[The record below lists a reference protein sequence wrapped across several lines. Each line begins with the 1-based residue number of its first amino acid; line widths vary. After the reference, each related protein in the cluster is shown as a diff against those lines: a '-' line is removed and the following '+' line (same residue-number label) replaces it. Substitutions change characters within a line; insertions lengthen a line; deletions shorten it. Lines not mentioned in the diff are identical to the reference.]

1 MAYRGPAYGLSAQ
14 IASKDPLLLA
24 IPQVLSPHILREADD
39 PSENSFLACR
49 GFGLKCE
56 LAKTIREARAAGSH
70 RNGMPELESQIL
82 DWIEEVLEQRL
93 PQGPYE
99 EVLRDGVVLCKLM
112 NALNP
117 GCIPKIN
124 TTGGQFKK
132 MENIVLFQNAAKEWG
147 VPDLDHWDERAT
159 CTRNT
164 RDPCLGPKPAEENK
178 RNFSE
183 QQLRAGEGIINLQ
196 YGTNKGANASGI
208 NFGNTRHM

>member
-14 IASKDPLLLA
+14 IASKIASKRD
-24 IPQVLSPHILREADD
+24 
-39 PSENSFLACR
+39 
-49 GFGLKCE
+49 
-56 LAKTIREARAAGSH
+56 
-70 RNGMPELESQIL
+70 PELESQIL

-147 VPDLDHWDERAT
+147 VPDLDVFQTVDLWER
-159 CTRNT
+159 RNIPQVSQCILALG
-164 RDPCLGPKPAEENK
+164 RACYLHPEYQGPCLGPKPAEENK